1 MAVCYETGYKFPTI
15 QNFGEAT
22 TEAAETLLSIDFQA
36 SQFSGMVLYEAEDED
51 NPTDTDASMYEA

>member
-15 QNFGEAT
+15 QNSGEAT
-22 TEAAETLLSIDFQA
+22 TQAAATLLSIEAQA
-36 SQFSGMVLYEAEDED
+36 SQFSGMVLYVAEDED